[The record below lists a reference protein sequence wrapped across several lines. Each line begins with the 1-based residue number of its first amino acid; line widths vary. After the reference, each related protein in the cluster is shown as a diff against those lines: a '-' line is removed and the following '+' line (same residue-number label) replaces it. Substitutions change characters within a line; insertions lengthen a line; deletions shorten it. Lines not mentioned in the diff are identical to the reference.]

1 MGLFELNVIILL
13 TMDIV
18 SLFVLVEKS
27 AKPKL
32 FLDILFLL
40 TY

>member
-1 MGLFELNVIILL
+1 
-13 TMDIV
+13 MDIV
-18 SLFVLVEKS
+18 SLFVSVEKS
-27 AKPKL
+27 AEPKL